1 MALETNSDIL
11 ENECTEKYMCRIC
24 FEETTEVGELVSP
37 CKCTGTQKYVHLKCL
52 RRWQE
57 NVLRNSRSLDGYDER
72 AIKCSVCR
80 TPFSIPPPVVAWQQR
95 LSAILR
101 GISSA
106 LCISLFAFG
115 LSGTRSQSLLVLAVL
130 LAGTFLAALHARGM
144 RVVMRVD
151 DLGQL
156 GLFVIRHGA
165 RVEGL
170 RPGALLVASRHM
182 DQGIFHRS
190 VVLLYE
196 HSAAGACGVVL
207 TRPLD
212 TALLADLDRDDAARS
227 AAVSHFVGGP
237 VGMAQLGSPAQE
249 RVLLHSAA
257 GAGSRE
263 LPLAERPQGA
273 HVFLSTSPSSAIR
286 NASASREPE
295 PRGGDAA
302 PSGGAILRMFHGIS
316 SWTEGQLEGEVRM
329 GSWGFCQATLEDLL
343 AGPGELWQRLAE
355 SPRVHWL

>member
-115 LSGTRSQSLLVLAVL
+115 LSGEC
-130 LAGTFLAALHARGM
+130 
-144 RVVMRVD
+144 
-151 DLGQL
+151 GQT
-156 GLFVIRHGA
+156 
-165 RVEGL
+165 L
-170 RPGALLVASRHM
+170 R
-182 DQGIFHRS
+182 Q
-190 VVLLYE
+190 
-196 HSAAGACGVVL
+196 VL
-207 TRPLD
+207 TAKRTRLSPCGSPVGNLD
-212 TALLADLDRDDAARS
+212 RAAFGPCHPHPRSPISVPPRTAL
-227 AAVSHFVGGP
+227 P
-237 VGMAQLGSPAQE
+237 
-249 RVLLHSAA
+249 
-257 GAGSRE
+257 SR
-263 LPLAERPQGA
+263 
-273 HVFLSTSPSSAIR
+273 F
-286 NASASREPE
+286 SR
-295 PRGGDAA
+295 G
-302 PSGGAILRMFHGIS
+302 FHG
-316 SWTEGQLEGEVRM
+316 
-329 GSWGFCQATLEDLL
+329 
-343 AGPGELWQRLAE
+343 
-355 SPRVHWL
+355 